1 MRGNFLSESDGNLIL
16 RVPLLLRGG
25 TEGQMGME
33 EMGRMGKK
41 KRSVWHY
48 WAQKMAK
55 RTLPRRLVNL
65 LKRWQEV
72 RGRWTKWPRRPWGSP
87 WTPGRACRTLALWL
101 PLVQL
106 PPLPSSLPGNWGSV
120 RSTDFHHTK
129 GCCLMTWRA
138 FSPGS
143 TDLHYF
149 HNSPLACFQL
159 CQLSAA
165 IWPIDWFSGT
175 WQTGLKPLQEHT
187 PYYQCQG
194 LYFIY
199 THAQCPAHLQQSF
212 NMSFPHCQWLH
223 DLLWSS
229 FLNWLFNQPGC
240 CLINPNHHHLFS
252 ELKQTK
258 LAMHF

>member
-1 MRGNFLSESDGNLIL
+1 MRGNFLCESDGNLIL
-16 RVPLLLRGG
+16 RVGLLLKGW
-25 TEGQMGME
+25 MGME

-55 RTLPRRLVNL
+55 RTLPGRLVNL
-65 LKRWQEV
+65 LKKWQEV

-87 WTPGRACRTLALWL
+87 WTPGRACRTLASWS

-106 PPLPSSLPGNWGSV
+106 PQLPSSLPGNWGSV

-149 HNSPLACFQL
+149 HNSLLACFQL

-175 WQTGLKPLQEHT
+175 WQTG
-187 PYYQCQG
+187 
-194 LYFIY
+194 
-199 THAQCPAHLQQSF
+199 
-212 NMSFPHCQWLH
+212 
-223 DLLWSS
+223 WSS
-229 FLNWLFNQPGC
+229 SRSTHRITSARVYILYTPMHSAQPTSNKALTWVFPTASDYTTCCDLVFLIDC
-240 CLINPNHHHLFS
+240 SINLDVVWSIQIIITCFLSSSKPSLQCIFS
-252 ELKQTK
+252 EI
-258 LAMHF
+258 